1 MRDSLNKHSASNY
14 MKKNLMSILILAL
27 LVVNIV
33 LTAIM
38 MFSVTG
44 AMKSTTALVG
54 DIAAVLALELDMG
67 GEDSQRPSME
77 NTEVYDIASLTTSLK
92 GDGSDS
98 AHYAAVSVSLQM
110 DSTHDDF
117 SKYGGESMT
126 AKDSIIRA
134 AIVEVISSHTLAE
147 FQNDT
152 DGIRN
157 EILAKLQKIYQSDF
171 IYDVVF
177 SDVKAY

>member
-1 MRDSLNKHSASNY
+1 MRCGAKKL

-77 NTEVYDIASLTTSLK
+77 DTVVYDIASLTTSLK
-92 GDGSDS
+92 GDESGT
-98 AHYAAVSVSLQM
+98 AHYAQVSVSLQM
-110 DSTHDDF
+110 DSTHEDY
-117 SKYGGESMT
+117 SKYGEGENMT

-134 AIVEVISSHTLAE
+134 AIVEVISSHTLVE
-147 FQNDT
+147 FQSDT

>member
-1 MRDSLNKHSASNY
+1 

-54 DIAAVLALELDMG
+54 RIAGILDLELDLG
-67 GEDSQRPSME
+67 ADGNELSIDDIDL
-77 NTEVYDIASLTTSLK
+77 YDISEAMTIPFHLDTASEGENAKQVYLRL
-92 GDGSDS
+92 
-98 AHYAAVSVSLQM
+98 SVSLQL
-110 DSTHDDF
+110 DKTHEDYK
-117 SKYGGESMT
+117 KYQESLATNESLIKGEIM
-126 AKDSIIRA
+126 
-134 AIVEVISSHTLAE
+134 EVVSSYTLEE

-152 DGIRN
+152 DGVRS
-157 EILAKLQKIYQSDF
+157 EILARLRRLYNSDF
-171 IYDVVF
+171 IYKVVF
-177 SDVKAY
+177 TDYTY

>member
-1 MRDSLNKHSASNY
+1 

-54 DIAAVLALELDMG
+54 RIAAVLDLELNLGADENQLSIQDSAPYNITDAMTIPLKM
-67 GEDSQRPSME
+67 GEDGEQHYVQIAVSIQMDKTHKDYKKYSETMLE
-77 NTEVYDIASLTTSLK
+77 NESILK
-92 GDGSDS
+92 GEI
-98 AHYAAVSVSLQM
+98 L
-110 DSTHDDF
+110 
-117 SKYGGESMT
+117 
-126 AKDSIIRA
+126 
-134 AIVEVISSHTLAE
+134 EVISSYTLEE

-152 DGIRN
+152 NGVQN
-157 EILAKLQKIYQSDF
+157 EILARLRKLYNSDF
-171 IYDVVF
+171 IYKVVF
-177 SDVKAY
+177 SDVKVM